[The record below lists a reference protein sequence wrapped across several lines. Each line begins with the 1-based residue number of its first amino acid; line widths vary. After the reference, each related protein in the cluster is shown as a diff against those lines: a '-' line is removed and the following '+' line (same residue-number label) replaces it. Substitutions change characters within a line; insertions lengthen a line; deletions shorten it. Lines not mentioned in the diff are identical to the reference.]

1 MGWRVSSL
9 EQKTAACRRAIAE
22 TLFEIAKEDKS
33 IVVLTTDARFSASV
47 DIFAEQ
53 LPRQFID
60 VGIAEQNAVGIA
72 AGLSKMGKKPFY
84 FAPACFLASRCID
97 QIRVDVIYSRS
108 NVKLIGVSGG
118 VSYGPLGYS
127 HHALNDVAIMR
138 TFPYMTVILPSDAN
152 QAKAVTRF
160 LVEHLGP
167 AYVRVGRNPVPIIY
181 ENEPDFRPGKSNI
194 LLDGSDVAI
203 VGMGETVYH
212 CLEAGKLLRKKDISA
227 MVVDMPTVK
236 PLDKDLILNVSRNI
250 GRIVVVEE
258 HSICGGLGSAIA
270 ELLVTQNPTPMEFIA
285 FPDDFLITGW
295 QEELFK
301 HYDLYYDKL
310 AERVVTFLNKFK
322 K

>member
-1 MGWRVSSL
+1 M
-9 EQKTAACRRAIAE
+9 EQKTAACRRVIAE

-53 LPRQFID
+53 LPNQFID

-84 FAPACFLASRCID
+84 FAPACFLSSRCID
-97 QIRVDVIYSRS
+97 QIRVDVVYSRS

-138 TFPYMTVILPSDAN
+138 TFPHMAVILPSDAN
-152 QAKAVTRF
+152 QAKAVTKF
-160 LVEHLGP
+160 LVEYVGP
-167 AYVRVGRNPVPIIY
+167 VYVRVGRNPVPIIY
-181 ENEPDFRPGKSNI
+181 ENEPDFRLGKSNT

-203 VGMGETVYH
+203 IGTGETVYH
-212 CLEAGKLLRKKDISA
+212 CLEAGKLLRKKGISA
-227 MVVDMPTVK
+227 MVIDMPAVK
-236 PLDKDLILNVSRNI
+236 PLDKDLILDVSREI
-250 GRIVVVEE
+250 SRIVVVEE
-258 HSICGGLGSAIA
+258 HSVCGGLGSAIA
-270 ELLVTQNPTPMEFIA
+270 ELLAVQNPTPMEFIA

-301 HYDLYYDKL
+301 YYGLHYDKL
-310 AERVVTFLNKFK
+310 AERVITFLNKFRK
-322 K
+322 